1 MKRFISIILTIA
13 VGFSVLCAENIGG
26 FSVFCAFAATSV
38 LTEENITLEYSAT
51 DYSGLP
57 QSPKITVT
65 VGDTVLTLNTD
76 YTVKYPSDR
85 TNAGEKEIMLSGIG
99 EYSGEV
105 KLGYTITPLD
115 CTNNEAVTVEAGDC
129 YYNGLPQYPEVTVKV
144 GGVVVP
150 QSNYTLSLS
159 DNTEVSGSTQAKCVV
174 KFRNNLSGERTVN
187 FNILRGKHFDYEID
201 LAVNA
206 GQSVSIDLS
215 SLKPSGAVFGN
226 HVYESDA
233 FLPND
238 RPKIAF
244 NQLTFTL
251 NPEYRG
257 CAYVAVPLTNIP
269 NIEDYWLEFYIDV
282 VDKEFPALS
291 LNPIVKEYDGKPVS
305 AEELAKNGSVAYI
318 DGEEISGVWS
328 FTTPVP
334 TNPCEKEIAVVK
346 FTPDDAQYSYAYGL
360 VQITVSRIKAED
372 FGISANYS
380 KLALG
385 ETLRLTVEGI
395 PDDFDGRISITDSC
409 EDGFSVLGET
419 ETENG
424 REYLLEFAEE
434 NAYHTLKV
442 TLGGS
447 ARYAPRTE
455 ELTITVGNPPEQE
468 TDSATTE
475 EQLAKLIEEAASG
488 STVIANKTK
497 SVSASLLRAA
507 AAKKLTIEVK
517 ASDSLSLVIEP
528 AKMKSITTLTTALSG
543 AVIPQVLLDR
553 TGDEPIASFTVFTGN
568 TGGVS
573 IKATANPELDLPI
586 SCLYFYNTN
595 GELQHIE
602 SVMISGK
609 TVKFALPASGKYVIT
624 ESRISHIRRDF
635 TNDCMIDFDDIYKL
649 FDMMM
654 KLPSNPSEEQ
664 LAAMDMNGDGY
675 IDFDDL
681 QEILD
686 YAVSH

>member
-13 VGFSVLCAENIGG
+13 VGFSVICAENFGG
-26 FSVFCAFAATSV
+26 FSAFRAFAASV
-38 LTEENITLEYSAT
+38 LTEENITLEYSET

-65 VGDTVLTLNTD
+65 VGDTVLTPNTD

-85 TNAGEKEIMLSGIG
+85 VNAGDKEITVSGKG
-99 EYSGEV
+99 EYSGSV
-105 KLGYTITPLD
+105 KLGYTIKPLD
-115 CTNNEAVTVEAGDC
+115 CTNNTSVTVEAGDC

-144 GGVVVP
+144 GGVIVP
-150 QSNYTLSLS
+150 KSNYTLSLS
-159 DNTEVSGSTQAKCVV
+159 DNTEVSGSTKAKCAV
-174 KFRNNLSGERTVN
+174 KFCNNLSGERTVE
-187 FNILRGKHFDYEID
+187 FSILRRKHFDYEID

-206 GQSVSIDLS
+206 GQSVSIDLT

-226 HVYESDA
+226 HVYDSDA

-244 NQLTFTL
+244 NVLTFTL
-251 NPEYRG
+251 KPEYKKG
-257 CAYVAVPLTNIP
+257 TSIAVPMTNIP
-269 NIEDYWLEFYIDV
+269 NTEDYWLEFYIDV
-282 VDKEFPALS
+282 VDKEFPALK

-305 AEELAKNGSVAYI
+305 AEELEKNGSVAYI
-318 DGEEISGVWS
+318 DGEELSGKWE

-334 TNPCEKEIAVVK
+334 TNPCEKEIAVAK
-346 FTPDDAQYSYAYGL
+346 FTPDDAQYSYAYSI
-360 VQITVSRIKAED
+360 VQVTVSRIKAGD
-372 FGISANYS
+372 FGISADYS
-380 KLALG
+380 KISRG
-385 ETLRLTVEGI
+385 ENLRLTVKGI
-395 PDDFDGRISITDSC
+395 PDDFDGRISIADSV

-419 ETENG
+419 ETEKG

-455 ELTITVGNPPEQE
+455 ELTITVGDPPAQE
-468 TDSATTE
+468 TDSVTTE
-475 EQLAKLIEEAASG
+475 EQLAVLIEEAASG
-488 STVIANKTK
+488 STVIANKMK
-497 SVSASLLRAA
+497 SLSAELLRAA

-517 ASDSLSLVIEP
+517 ASDSLSLVVEP
-528 AKMKSITTLTTALSG
+528 AKMKTITALTTALSG

-573 IKATANPELDLPI
+573 IKAAVNPELDLPI

-609 TVKFALPASGKYVIT
+609 TFKFALPASGKYVIT
-624 ESRISHIRRDF
+624 ESRVSHIRRDF
-635 TNDCMIDFDDIYKL
+635 SNDCMIDFDDIYKL

-654 KLPSNPSEEQ
+654 KLPSKPSEEQ
-664 LAAMDMNGDGY
+664 LTVMDMNYDGY